1 MSLADKL
8 EAIVAGGRE
17 RIPKEW
23 QAVMADS
30 LDELRA
36 SDIMDGVIKVGDKLP
51 AFTLPNDDGSA
62 VSSDK
67 LLAEGPLVV
76 TIFRGHW

>member
-8 EAIVAGGRE
+8 AEVSAAGAE
-17 RIPKEW
+17 KMPKKW
-23 QAVMADS
+23 QAVMARS

-36 SDIMDGVIKVGDKLP
+36 SGIMDGVVKVGDSLP
-51 AFTLPNDDGSA
+51 AFALKNEDGA
-62 VSSDK
+62 EISSRA

-76 TIFRGHW
+76 SVFRGHW